1 MSLDLAV
8 PITGI
13 ISFWVSYFILSPLQ
27 SEQSSIVTS
36 LEDYNELLL
45 KDPYSLQER
54 YKDELQELSE
64 LKSIGQIDDQEY
76 DYRMKLLL
84 VDASNK
90 NI

>member
-13 ISFWVSYFILSPLQ
+13 ISFWVSYFILSPLL

-45 KDPYSLQER
+45 KDTYSLQER